1 MTGRIMIG
9 GLALGGGIAAWNY
22 IRQMKKMQENLEY
35 IPSVNIQGITWNGIT
50 LKVDI
55 LLKNPSRGSLSIQYP
70 FVRIDYKGTVIG
82 SSQAVPK
89 KIRIPPNG
97 EVIINNVIIVIPV
110 TGLFSV
116 TAEILKNLLA
126 KKKME
131 LTLTVMT
138 DITAGWI
145 AVPYKESKKLTIGK

>member
-1 MTGRIMIG
+1 MTGKIMLG

-22 IRQMKKMQENLEY
+22 VTQMKKMQDNLEY

-55 LLKNPSRGSLSIQYP
+55 LLKNPSRGSLAIQYP
-70 FVRIDYKGTVIG
+70 FVKIDYKGTVIG

-89 KIRIPPNG
+89 KIKIPPYG
-97 EVIINNVIIVIPV
+97 EVIINNVLIVIPV

-126 KKKME
+126 NKKVE

-145 AVPYKESKKLTIGK
+145 AVPYKESKTLTIGK

>member
-1 MTGRIMIG
+1 MSVKIVLGTLAAAG
-9 GLALGGGIAAWNY
+9 GVAAYSY
-22 IRQMKKMQENLEY
+22 ITQMKKMQQNLHY
-35 IPSVNIQGITWNGIT
+35 IPTVNIQGITWNGIT
-50 LKVDI
+50 LRVNI
-55 LLKNPSRGSLSIQYP
+55 LLKNPSQGRLSIQYP
-70 FVRIDYKGTVIG
+70 FVKLDYKGTVIG
-82 SSQAVPK
+82 SSQAVPR

-97 EVIINNVIIVIPV
+97 EVIIDNIIIVIPV

-126 KKKME
+126 KKPVE

-145 AVPYKESKKLTIGK
+145 AVPYQDKKTISIRK